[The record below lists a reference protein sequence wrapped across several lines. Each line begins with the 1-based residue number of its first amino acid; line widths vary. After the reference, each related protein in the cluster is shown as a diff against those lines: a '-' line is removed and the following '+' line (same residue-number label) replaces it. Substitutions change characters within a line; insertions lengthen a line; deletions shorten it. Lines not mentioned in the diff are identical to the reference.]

1 MDKTT
6 QKQFNVQARK
16 HGILTI
22 KVPPHYKQLVDE
34 EIKVLGRIKGP
45 LYRAVY
51 PTQDRMVV
59 KIDHEVPDF
68 VEDRTNMPRDLENVL
83 VHKYY
88 NRALFLVTDV
98 CAGHCMYC
106 FRQDVLSDLQAR
118 ELPAIN
124 RKLEAVITYLKEHP
138 EVTEL
143 IMSGGDPLSV
153 PFQYLEQAIQR
164 LKTETHIQDIRVHTR
179 NVAFAPRVL
188 SEQLCELLGKYH
200 VRMYLHIIHPYEI
213 VDSVIEGI
221 QRLRNNGV
229 KLYGQF
235 PVLRGINDH
244 YKVLEKL
251 ICHMDQLEVN
261 PINIF
266 IPDPI
271 NYSAPFRI
279 SMKRLLSL
287 MDNLYWKTSSWT
299 NAVRLVM
306 DTPIG
311 KVRREDMT
319 AWDKKNGVITFH
331 RDGKTITYHDFPEN
345 LDIPGDL
352 ETLLW
357 RS

>member
-1 MDKTT
+1 M
-6 QKQFNVQARK
+6 
-16 HGILTI
+16 
-22 KVPPHYKQLVDE
+22 
-34 EIKVLGRIKGP
+34 
-45 LYRAVY
+45 
-51 PTQDRMVV
+51 
-59 KIDHEVPDF
+59 
-68 VEDRTNMPRDLENVL
+68 
-83 VHKYY
+83 
-88 NRALFLVTDV
+88 
-98 CAGHCMYC
+98 
-106 FRQDVLSDLQAR
+106 
-118 ELPAIN
+118 
-124 RKLEAVITYLKEHP
+124 LKW
-138 EVTEL
+138 
-143 IMSGGDPLSV
+143 G
-153 PFQYLEQAIQR
+153 
-164 LKTETHIQDIRVHTR
+164 
-179 NVAFAPRVL
+179 
-188 SEQLCELLGKYH
+188 
-200 VRMYLHIIHPYEI
+200 
-213 VDSVIEGI
+213 
-221 QRLRNNGV
+221 
-229 KLYGQF
+229 GQF